1 LKVRKAKKS
10 KKRPKVRKLRKNLK
24 KLNRNGRRYL
34 VIGLGNPGEKY
45 RNTRHN
51 AGFLVLEEIADRY
64 NVSFFTQRDKTFSWG
79 SVRLNGCILYLFMP
93 LTYMNRSGVVLGS
106 ALRKTGCTYN
116 NLIVVC
122 DSLDLLPGTIRIK
135 RKGGSAGQKGLE
147 SIIRTAGTD
156 EFTRIFIGI
165 GRPEHK
171 SDIVRYVLEPPE
183 KEELA
188 EFSGAVRRAADA
200 LVELTGKDLQQ
211 VMNEYNRKP

>member
-1 LKVRKAKKS
+1 MRKFRKS
-10 KKRPKVRKLRKNLK
+10 PP
-24 KLNRNGRRYL
+24 KLNRDGRRFL
-34 VIGLGNPGEKY
+34 VIGLGNPGEEY
-45 RNTRHN
+45 RHTRHN
-51 AGFLVLEEIADRY
+51 AGFLVLEETAARY
-64 NVSFFTQRDKTFSWG
+64 GVSFFTQRDRTFSWG
-79 SVRLNGCILYLFMP
+79 KVRLNGCILYLFMP
-93 LTYMNRSGVVLGS
+93 LTYMNRSGVVLGA

-116 NLIVVC
+116 NLVVVC
-122 DSLDLLPGTIRIK
+122 DSLDLPPGTIRIK

-156 EFTRIFIGI
+156 EFTRLFIGI

-188 EFSGAVRRAADA
+188 DFTGAVRRAADA

-211 VMNEYNRKP
+211 VMNEYNKKP